1 MNDLVADPT
10 FGTDIHDLT
19 PAELAFIAEN
29 KNLCGYT
36 IVNSEYMARLY
47 DELNKPVTAICLRRA
62 VSNGRSLRIGK
73 VRTSFLAMLLE
84 RAIAARVQND
94 KLAPQ

>member
-19 PAELAFIAEN
+19 PRELEFIADN
-29 KNLCGYT
+29 KNRRGYT
-36 IVNSEYMARLY
+36 IVNQEYMARLF
-47 DELNKPVTAICLRRA
+47 DELKDPHGGVCLRRA
-62 VSNGRSLRIGK
+62 VSNGRTLRIDI
-73 VRTSFLAMLLE
+73 VETTYLARLLG
-84 RAIAARVQND
+84 RAIAARAQND